1 MDESFLASQVGS
13 AEHVYI
19 PYGHSMSKLLL
30 NLLII
35 TESAGFL
42 VVVAFVWLN
51 KLLDIPHAFWN
62 EPANPVRVRECVM
75 ESVLIIL
82 VWLIVLFATR
92 ILVNRIGELESYVV
106 MCAWC
111 RKIRID
117 GRWISIEDF
126 LDKKIK
132 IQTSHGICEVCH
144 EKMVAKTASRPLPQ
158 K

>member
-1 MDESFLASQVGS
+1 
-13 AEHVYI
+13 
-19 PYGHSMSKLLL
+19 
-30 NLLII
+30 
-35 TESAGFL
+35 
-42 VVVAFVWLN
+42 
-51 KLLDIPHAFWN
+51 
-62 EPANPVRVRECVM
+62 
-75 ESVLIIL
+75 
-82 VWLIVLFATR
+82 
-92 ILVNRIGELESYVV
+92 